1 MQQSSSA
8 QDHADQVLHDQL
20 LAAQQ
25 HLQSQGQ
32 DSRQPTSQQGHNI
45 DPAISG
51 GAMLAPHT
59 QASSLVLP
67 QVMSGVQEA
76 AGGGDASRKTYG
88 KRELSTSK
96 RAEQNRAAQRAFRQ
110 RKEGY
115 IRQLESQ
122 VKDYKVLSESYKA
135 LQAENYQLR
144 EYIISL
150 QSRLIDSQN
159 EVPALPDNI
168 DLTQPRPEPPLA
180 DSHQQQAESS
190 PPSSVSIAPPPH
202 QQQPSQA
209 QQQRQQQQHT
219 LAAAP
224 TQIPP
229 LAPHQHPHQP
239 STAPSNTTNEDLGQL
254 NRIAVA
260 GLGMRKH
267 AHPDTVNNN
276 NNNHNQNSNQNSR
289 DHYMPEDS
297 YPWKRPR
304 GNDGYVDRNS
314 ADVKIE
320 AVHGLPSIS

>member
-32 DSRQPTSQQGHNI
+32 ESRQPTSQQGHNI

-51 GAMLAPHT
+51 GAMLAPNT

-76 AGGGDASRKTYG
+76 AAGSDASRKTYG

-122 VKDYKVLSESYKA
+122 VKEYKVLSESYKG

-180 DSHQQQAESS
+180 DSHPSESS
-190 PPSSVSIAPPPH
+190 PPSSSLPLPP
-202 QQQPSQA
+202 QPP
-209 QQQRQQQQHT
+209 QQQRQQQHT

-267 AHPDTVNNN
+267 AHSDHTTNNN
-276 NNNHNQNSNQNSR
+276 TNNHTISQNNR
-289 DHYMPEDS
+289 DHYPPEDS

-304 GNDGYVDRNS
+304 GSDDYADRNS

-320 AVHGLPSIS
+320 AIHGLPRIS

>member
-1 MQQSSSA
+1 MQSALAPHPNMQSSSA

-32 DSRQPTSQQGHNI
+32 DPRPQQSQNQGNNI

-51 GAMLAPHT
+51 GAMLAPNT
-59 QASSLVLP
+59 QANALSQVLP
-67 QVMSGVQEA
+67 QVIPGLQEA
-76 AGGGDASRKTYG
+76 ANSDARKTYG

-115 IRQLESQ
+115 IRQLEAQ
-122 VKDYKVLSESYKA
+122 VKDFKVLSESYKA
-135 LQAENYQLR
+135 LQVENYQLR

-180 DSHQQQAESS
+180 DSHDSGSS
-190 PPSSVSIAPPPH
+190 VGPPSQPP
-202 QQQPSQA
+202 QSQSQQPN
-209 QQQRQQQQHT
+209 

-224 TQIPP
+224 SSVPP
-229 LAPHQHPHQP
+229 LAPHQHQHQP
-239 STAPSNTTNEDLGQL
+239 STAPSNAPNDEMTQL

-260 GLGMRKH
+260 GLGIRKQH
-267 AHPDTVNNN
+267 NHIPSHSYSHSQTHTQHTDGRYGYLSGESYSASPKRSRPDVYYPAG
-276 NNNHNQNSNQNSR
+276 R
-289 DHYMPEDS
+289 D
-297 YPWKRPR
+297 
-304 GNDGYVDRNS
+304 
-314 ADVKIE
+314 ADVKIQLSS
-320 AVHGLPSIS
+320 GLSTLPS

>member
-32 DSRQPTSQQGHNI
+32 ESRQPPSQQGHNI

-51 GAMLAPHT
+51 GAMLAPNT
-59 QASSLVLP
+59 QGSSLVLP
-67 QVMSGVQEA
+67 QVLSGVQEA
-76 AGGGDASRKTYG
+76 AAGSDASRKTYG

-115 IRQLESQ
+115 IRQLEAQ

-180 DSHQQQAESS
+180 DSHQPESS
-190 PPSSVSIAPPPH
+190 PPSTSLPPPQQ
-202 QQQPSQA
+202 QQQPPQS
-209 QQQRQQQQHT
+209 QRQPQHT
-219 LAAAP
+219 LAATP
-224 TQIPP
+224 TAIPP

-239 STAPSNTTNEDLGQL
+239 STAPSNPTNEDLGQL

-267 AHPDTVNNN
+267 AHSDIIA
-276 NNNHNQNSNQNSR
+276 NNNHNSNQNNR
-289 DHYMPEDS
+289 DHYLPEDS

-304 GNDGYVDRNS
+304 GNDDDYVDRNS
-314 ADVKIE
+314 AEVKIE
-320 AVHGLPSIS
+320 VVPGLPSMS